1 MSVNPSRPALSIS
14 QQHPAAARQ
23 QPSALTEPRMK
34 LAKLWGM
41 KPNSRRGWLT
51 LPPRLP
57 PRLRLEPPP
66 ITGRSAY
73 KSYIASYTQAN
84 TAELPGWDGLA
95 LLYNFSP
102 QITDI
107 FRQHG
112 GLKIHVSALCL
123 YRKRVGQD
131 WAEHTDWS
139 TSHIER
145 LMQVFALSA
154 RPA

>member
-41 KPNSRRGWLT
+41 KSNSRRGWLT

-57 PRLRLEPPP
+57 PRLHLEPPS

-73 KSYIASYTQAN
+73 KSYLSSYTQAN
-84 TAELPGWDGLA
+84 TAELPGWDGLGRQRISA
-95 LLYNFSP
+95 ITQENF
-102 QITDI
+102 
-107 FRQHG
+107 RN
-112 GLKIHVSALCL
+112 
-123 YRKRVGQD
+123 
-131 WAEHTDWS
+131 
-139 TSHIER
+139 
-145 LMQVFALSA
+145 
-154 RPA
+154 